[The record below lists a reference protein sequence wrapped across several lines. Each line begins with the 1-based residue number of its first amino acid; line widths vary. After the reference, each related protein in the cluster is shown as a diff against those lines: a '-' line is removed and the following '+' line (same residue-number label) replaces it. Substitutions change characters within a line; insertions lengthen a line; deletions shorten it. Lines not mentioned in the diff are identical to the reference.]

1 VTIGNPLLRRVA
13 REHRRLLLPLAVA
26 LVVNVL
32 AYAFIVYPLS
42 QRVANIE
49 EREQAAARELT
60 AGQREHRQAAGTL
73 TGKDRAAQELDRF
86 YNEVLPRNL
95 PAARELT
102 FTRLPQLAGQFDV
115 LFGRRTYAAPAQ
127 QRESN
132 LVQLR
137 TQVELAGRYND
148 IRSFIHELESSQEFV
163 VIDNIRLSEEQDEDG
178 LLQLQIDL
186 STYYRAA
193 VPVP

>member
-1 VTIGNPLLRRVA
+1 MTIASPLLRRVM
-13 REHRRLLLPLAVA
+13 REHRRVLVPLAVA
-26 LVVNVL
+26 LVVNIL

-49 EREQAAARELT
+49 QREQTATRELAAA
-60 AGQREHRQAAGTL
+60 QRDHRQAAGTL

-95 PAARELT
+95 PAARDLT
-102 FTRLPQLAGQFDV
+102 FVRLPQLAGQFEV
-115 LFGRRTYAAPAQ
+115 LFGRRTTSPPLPP
-127 QRESN
+127 RDSN

-148 IRSFIHELESSQEFV
+148 IRSFIHELESWQEFV

-178 LLQLQIDL
+178 LLELQLEL
-186 STYYRAA
+186 STYYKA
-193 VPVP
+193 PMP